1 MNLITIRYARLL
13 LLWHIYTIKPGLQYF
28 GISIKQIAP
37 NARITHP
44 TATLVCSI
52 INWSI
57 GIIDP
62 LVYLIRRKE
71 FREEVKNLFKL
82 KVSPRKTGMAKG
94 IVLESPL
101 KYWNTFYAQG
111 LASGVTLQES
121 PSNLLQKSTRMDN
134 NNNILW
140 ICYHCGNKYCHVTYY
155 H

>member
-13 LLWHIYTIKPGLQYF
+13 LDIYTIEHGLQYF
-28 GISIKQIAP
+28 DILIKQIAP

-62 LVYLIRRKE
+62 LVYLIRRQE
-71 FREEVKNLFKL
+71 FREEVKNLFIS
-82 KVSPRKTGMAKG
+82 KVSPKKTGMAKG

-101 KYWNTFYAQG
+101 KY
-111 LASGVTLQES
+111 
-121 PSNLLQKSTRMDN
+121 
-134 NNNILW
+134 
-140 ICYHCGNKYCHVTYY
+140 
-155 H
+155 